1 MKRSPLEIT
10 DQFQRAFDLL
20 EHSGR
25 NLFITGRAGTG
36 KSTLLDYYRTRTKK
50 KIVVLAPTG
59 VAALNVRG
67 QTIHSFFRFKPN
79 VTVQKIKQTVRR
91 TDKESIY
98 KQLDMIVIDEISMV
112 RADLLDCID
121 RFMRLNGRSLQLP
134 FGGTRMVFIGDLYQL
149 PPVMTRYEK
158 ELFRM
163 VYKSPYF
170 FDALSFT
177 GLEMEIVELDKVFRQ
192 KDSIFINILNAI
204 RNNSVTSDN
213 LAALNSR
220 YNTDF
225 TDEDDGFAIT
235 LTTTN
240 DLADEINAEHLG
252 MIAEKMHLFTGR
264 LDGEVDTKS
273 LPTAIDLYLKVGA
286 QVMLLNNDSY
296 GQWVNGSVGKII
308 GIETDIGEDNGKPV
322 EIIHVELS
330 EGDIVEV
337 SPHTWE
343 IFHYVFDSHNKMIQS
358 KVVGSFTQYPLR
370 LAWAVTIHKSQG
382 KTFDRVIIDVGR
394 GTFSHGQMYV
404 ALSRC
409 TSLDG
414 LVLKK
419 TFTKKQIL
427 LDWRVVR
434 FLTGSQYRLSEERY
448 PLEEKIK
455 LIEDAIEN
463 GLALDVVYLK
473 TDDTRTRR
481 TLIPRAIGEMEY
493 RNKKYL
499 GMEAYCMLR
508 REERVFRVDRIL
520 EIGEA
525 RIDRD
530 YL

>member
-1 MKRSPLEIT
+1 
-10 DQFQRAFDLL
+10 
-20 EHSGR
+20 
-25 NLFITGRAGTG
+25 
-36 KSTLLDYYRTRTKK
+36 
-50 KIVVLAPTG
+50 
-59 VAALNVRG
+59 
-67 QTIHSFFRFKPN
+67 
-79 VTVQKIKQTVRR
+79 
-91 TDKESIY
+91 
-98 KQLDMIVIDEISMV
+98 MIVIDEISMV
-112 RADLLDCID
+112 RADLLDCVD
-121 RFMRLNGRSLQLP
+121 RFMRLNGRSIQLP

-149 PPVMTRYEK
+149 PPVMTRHEK
-158 ELFRM
+158 ELFKM

-170 FDALSFT
+170 FDAMVFA
-177 GLEMEIVELDKVFRQ
+177 GLDLEIVELDKVFRQ
-192 KDSIFINILNAI
+192 RDSVFVNLLNAI
-204 RNNSVTSDN
+204 RNNSVTGND

-220 YNTDF
+220 HDTDF
-225 TDEDDGFAIT
+225 ANKNDGFAIT

-252 MIAEKMHLFTGR
+252 MINERMHRFTGR
-264 LDGEVDTKS
+264 VDGEVDTKS
-273 LPTAIDLYLKVGA
+273 LPTAIDLHLKVGA

-308 GIETDIGEDNGKPV
+308 GIETDIVEDNGKPV
-322 EIIHVELS
+322 DIIHVELS
-330 EGDIVEV
+330 EGDIVGV
-337 SPHTWE
+337 APHAWE
-343 IFHYVFDSHNKMIQS
+343 IFQYVFDSDSRVIQS

-409 TSLDG
+409 RSLDG
-414 LVLKK
+414 LILKK
-419 TFTKKQIL
+419 ALTKKQIL
-427 LDWRVVR
+427 LDWRVVQ
-434 FLTGSQYRLSEERY
+434 FLTGSQYRLSEERC
-448 PLEEKIK
+448 PLEDKIR

-473 TDDTRTRR
+473 TDDTRTQR

-520 EIGEA
+520 EIAEA
-525 RIDRD
+525 RLDKEYI
-530 YL
+530 